1 MSKAAL
7 YKTEKLSNYLHDSDR
22 SDKDV
27 MKILLK
33 LGVLFGVLFTI
44 SSTFANDFKHFKLK
58 GDLKEL
64 NSNTKSFSDHNSLRN
79 QINSKLLNLSPSRSK
94 SVIEDDSPAL
104 LRKIAEL
111 LGSRYN
117 DIGSSQADSLIQNH
131 DLGGGVLNFSGFTW
145 LKPYAN
151 FQLYANRELAPDL
164 FSGRWIVHDTFVLGV
179 DATTLIT
186 NLRDSDLIDIDD
198 DGIGAFAG
206 VSFQRVYHYYHFAD
220 TYLNG
225 LTADYSKL
233 FLSFTKF
240 NANNIINL
248 DPYEILKKED
258 KFSFNAGGYV
268 TTPPLYGVSAR
279 AGVLVN
285 VAYENELTLQAVGP
299 GDQSQPGE
307 FLRVSV
313 DKKWDIAANAHLSV
327 QLDFFKLLNLT
338 LFSYD
343 LEYSYGK
350 SHKQNLSFYEDDVD
364 KILNSKDHHKE
375 FKKIIKGQ
383 KENIDLWKDN
393 IVQLEHRETQNLN
406 SKYNIL
412 LLGKIR
418 KKETEQVKVIRNGVE
433 QVFYKHYSQSI
444 KYIQNFLSKLINIV
458 AYRLFDID
466 TGVKK
471 FAESNKRLKVE
482 YKHTQEIGKEKVTS
496 ESDFSLT
503 LTQYFS
509 TGKTHRRID
518 KKLKSEAVRHIKSW
532 SNLSH
537 IIANKVEDE
546 DLRGPLEFESKI
558 EVEKEGLS
566 YFHSLS
572 EKTAFEIFVNL
583 CRVKIK
589 KKWLDPKKREKSLR
603 RIQLGRAACV
613 KSIGKRYLNYMGE
626 VKNIGDYDIN
636 KFRKFIGKYF
646 SKVKNIKQ
654 VYNLFGEENVF
665 VHGSL
670 FAKTRN
676 KIPFSTY
683 FKSGNFRGLGV
694 IDNYMR
700 ENGTTT
706 PAKLMQ

>member
-1 MSKAAL
+1 
-7 YKTEKLSNYLHDSDR
+7 
-22 SDKDV
+22 
-27 MKILLK
+27 MKILLRFGVFI
-33 LGVLFGVLFTI
+33 GVLFALNTTYG
-44 SSTFANDFKHFKLK
+44 NDFSHFKLK
-58 GDLKEL
+58 GDLKQL
-64 NSNTKSFSDHNSLRN
+64 NSRSKNTFNNDTLRE
-79 QINSKLLNLSPSRSK
+79 QINSRILNLAPARSK
-94 SVIEDDSPAL
+94 SVIEDESPAL

-111 LGSRYN
+111 LGSSYN
-117 DIGSSQADSLIQNH
+117 DIGNSETDSLIRNH
-131 DLGGGVLNFSGFTW
+131 DIGGGVLNFSGFTW

-186 NLRDSDLIDIDD
+186 NLKESDLIDIDD

-220 TYLNG
+220 SYLKG

-240 NANNIINL
+240 NANNVINL

-258 KFSFNAGGYV
+258 KFSFNAGGYA
-268 TTPPLYGVSAR
+268 TSPPVYGMSAR

-285 VAYENELTLQAVGP
+285 VAYENALTLQAVGP

-313 DKKWDIAANAHLSV
+313 DKKWDIAASAHLSV
-327 QLDFFKLLNLT
+327 QLDFFNLLNLT
-338 LFSYD
+338 LLSYD

-350 SHKQNLSFYEDDVD
+350 SHKQNLSFYESDID

-375 FKKIIKGQ
+375 FKKIIKGH
-383 KENIDLWKDN
+383 KENIDLWKEN

-406 SKYNIL
+406 SKYNVL

-418 KKETEQVKVIRNGVE
+418 KSQTEQVKVIRDGVE

-444 KYIQNFLSKLINIV
+444 KYIQNLLSKLINIV
-458 AYRLFDID
+458 AYKLFDID

-471 FAESNKRLKVE
+471 FAESSKKLKVE
-482 YKHTQEIGKEKVTS
+482 YKHTKELGDEKVTS

-503 LTQYFS
+503 LTQHFS
-509 TGKTHRRID
+509 TGKTHRWID
-518 KKLKSEAVRHIKSW
+518 KKLKSEAVRHVNSW
-532 SNLSH
+532 SNLSST
-537 IIANKVEDE
+537 IAKKIKDE
-546 DLRGPLEFESKI
+546 DLRGPLDFESKI
-558 EVEKEGLS
+558 EIEEAGLS
-566 YFHSLS
+566 HFHSLS
-572 EKTAFEIFVNL
+572 EKRAFEIFVNI
-583 CRVKIK
+583 CRVKRK
-589 KKWLDPKKREKSLR
+589 KKWEDPKRRAKSLR
-603 RIQLGRAACV
+603 RIQLGRASCV
-613 KSIGKRYLNYMGE
+613 KSIGKRYLSYIGE
-626 VKNIGDYDIN
+626 LKDIGDYDIN

-646 SKVKNIKQ
+646 SKVRNISQ
-654 VYNLFGEENVF
+654 VHDLFGESNVF
-665 VHGSL
+665 IHGSL
-670 FAKTRN
+670 FARTKD

-694 IDNYMR
+694 IDSYMR

-706 PAKLMQ
+706 PVKLMQ